1 MLPVVLHSALIYRT
15 HAGILDA
22 AASITSVLSACFP
35 HLLDKL
41 PRERAFFPGPQPLL
55 LGSLDSM
62 DDLSILLSSDPG
74 TCRSSQPALGA
85 RRSRRPGGWRLH
97 GSLSAQRNSSLR
109 VAWQVDDDECVLCG
123 ACDPLQATV
132 QWSGVRTRLFWFG
145 TLTHGRACQPS
156 SSTPMRSS

>member
-1 MLPVVLHSALIYRT
+1 MKSLDEVNRHLAYACAGLLPLLSACNCTCRT

-55 LGSLDSM
+55 LGSLDNM

-74 TCRSSQPALGA
+74 
-85 RRSRRPGGWRLH
+85 RRH
-97 GSLSAQRNSSLR
+97 NY
-109 VAWQVDDDECVLCG
+109 
-123 ACDPLQATV
+123 
-132 QWSGVRTRLFWFG
+132 WFG
-145 TLTHGRACQPS
+145 YCCRGNLPGQNYQAAAGEGAG
-156 SSTPMRSS
+156 STALLDTAHSCAAVRYI